1 MKIRK
6 IYANVTHKLN
16 LPAPALV
23 VSLLIACG
31 GGGGSNNSLPSSNQS
46 QITPAVAF
54 TRVLNQSTE
63 RNRVETYAVG
73 DLNGDGLDDVVV
85 GGWTGFVLGGASYL
99 AVLIQNTDGSL
110 TDRTAQLIGTNI
122 YPGSQHIF
130 IGDYDKDG
138 HADIWLAGFNDCAGC
153 IAQSVML
160 WGSTSGNFTRQIF
173 PVALDSHGTCLADLN
188 GDGWQDFLIR
198 GAWNGTTD
206 NYGYYLNNGN
216 RTFTFVSNALINGAA
231 TCAVAK
237 DPVSGHMAIVQGDNN
252 QMAGFRHSIHIVDAN
267 LNLISQIGVIS
278 QDAQVND
285 LINSITVDVNADGLM
300 DFVLVFNPLA
310 GAGGRREV
318 WLNRGADNFSYAF
331 TIDSG
336 YNSSYDIQA
345 LAYQGSNYYFFN
357 APNGDANLYRLQ
369 GGQFVVYMRES
380 FLSMA
385 RALGANPGVRD
396 WSLWSSTVYRG
407 SAGIYMLQ
415 YVTAGYYTQK
425 L

>member
-1 MKIRK
+1 
-6 IYANVTHKLN
+6 
-16 LPAPALV
+16 
-23 VSLLIACG
+23 
-31 GGGGSNNSLPSSNQS
+31 
-46 QITPAVAF
+46 
-54 TRVLNQSTE
+54 
-63 RNRVETYAVG
+63 
-73 DLNGDGLDDVVV
+73 
-85 GGWTGFVLGGASYL
+85 
-99 AVLIQNTDGSL
+99 L

-160 WGSTSGNFTRQIF
+160 WGSASGNFTRQIF

-216 RTFTFVSNALINGAA
+216 RTFTFVSNPLINGAA

-252 QMAGFRHSIHIVDAN
+252 QQAGFQHSIHIVDAN
-267 LNLISQIGVIS
+267 LNLISQIGVNS
-278 QDAQVND
+278 QDPAFND
-285 LINSITVDVNADGLM
+285 LINSITVDVNEDGLM
-300 DFVLVFNPLA
+300 DFVLVFNPAWQTLSST
-310 GAGGRREV
+310 GGRREV

-336 YNSSYDIQA
+336 YHSGYDIQV
-345 LAYQGSNYYFFN
+345 LTYQGSNYYFFN
-357 APNGDANLYRLQ
+357 AANGDANLYRFQ
-369 GGQFVVYMRES
+369 GGQFLLHMRES

-385 RALGANPGVRD
+385 RALGARPGVKD
-396 WSLWSSTVYRG
+396 WSIRSSTVYRG
-407 SAGIYMLQ
+407 SAGMYMLQ
-415 YVTAGYYTQK
+415 HVTGGYYTQK

>member
-1 MKIRK
+1 MMKIRK

-122 YPGSQHIF
+122 YPGSNRIF

-173 PVALDSHGTCLADLN
+173 PV
-188 GDGWQDFLIR
+188 WI
-198 GAWNGTTD
+198 
-206 NYGYYLNNGN
+206 
-216 RTFTFVSNALINGAA
+216 A
-231 TCAVAK
+231 TEHA
-237 DPVSGHMAIVQGDNN
+237 
-252 QMAGFRHSIHIVDAN
+252 
-267 LNLISQIGVIS
+267 SQI
-278 QDAQVND
+278 
-285 LINSITVDVNADGLM
+285 
-300 DFVLVFNPLA
+300 
-310 GAGGRREV
+310 
-318 WLNRGADNFSYAF
+318 
-331 TIDSG
+331 
-336 YNSSYDIQA
+336 
-345 LAYQGSNYYFFN
+345 
-357 APNGDANLYRLQ
+357 
-369 GGQFVVYMRES
+369 
-380 FLSMA
+380 
-385 RALGANPGVRD
+385 
-396 WSLWSSTVYRG
+396 STVMVGRIFLLEEPG
-407 SAGIYMLQ
+407 
-415 YVTAGYYTQK
+415 TAPQTTMATT
-425 L
+425 

>member
-1 MKIRK
+1 MIQLWTYLA
-6 IYANVTHKLN
+6 I
-16 LPAPALV
+16 
-23 VSLLIACG
+23 SLMLAACG
-31 GGGGSNNSLPSSNQS
+31 GGGSDNSLPDSNQPQVS
-46 QITPAVAF
+46 PVEPITPTVAF
-54 TRVLNQSTE
+54 TRVQNQSTE
-63 RNRVETYAVG
+63 RNTVETYAVG
-73 DLNGDGLDDVVV
+73 DLNSDGLDDVVV
-85 GGWTGFVLGGASYL
+85 GGWTGRILGGASYL

-122 YPGSQHIF
+122 YPGSNRIF

-138 HADIWLAGFNDCAGC
+138 HADIWLAGYNDCAGC

-188 GDGWQDFLIR
+188 GDGWQDFLVR

-216 RTFTFVSNALINGAA
+216 RTFTFVSNPLINGAD

-237 DPVSGHMAIVQGDNN
+237 DSVSGHMAIVQGSNN
-252 QMAGFRHSIHIVDAN
+252 QMVGFKHSIHIVDAN
-267 LNLISQIGVIS
+267 LNLISQIGVDS
-278 QDAQVND
+278 QDPAVRE
-285 LINSITVDVNADGLM
+285 LVNSITVDVNGDGLL
-300 DFVLVFNPLA
+300 DFVLVFIQLNNNFT
-310 GAGGRREV
+310 GRREV
-318 WLNRGADNFSYAF
+318 WLNRGADNFSYAY
-331 TIDSG
+331 TIDSSHS
-336 YNSSYDIQA
+336 NSFDIQS
-345 LAYQGSNYYFFN
+345 LTYQGSNYYHFN

-369 GGQFVVYMRES
+369 GGQFLPHLRES

-385 RALGANPGVRD
+385 RALGARPELKD

-407 SAGIYMLQ
+407 SAGMYMLQ
-415 YVTAGYYTQK
+415 YVTGGYYTQK

>member
-1 MKIRK
+1 MIQLWTYLA
-6 IYANVTHKLN
+6 I
-16 LPAPALV
+16 
-23 VSLLIACG
+23 SLALIACG
-31 GGGGSNNSLPSSNQS
+31 GGGSDNGLPSSNQS
-46 QITPAVAF
+46 QVTPAVAF

-63 RNRVETYAVG
+63 RNTVETYAVG
-73 DLNGDGLDDVVV
+73 DLNNDGLDDVVV

-122 YPGSQHIF
+122 YPGSNRIF

-160 WGSTSGNFTRQIF
+160 WGSASGNFTRQIF

-237 DPVSGHMAIVQGDNN
+237 DPVSGHMAIVQGDSN
-252 QMAGFRHSIHIVDAN
+252 QQAGFQHSIHIVDAN
-267 LNLISQIGVIS
+267 LNLISQIGVNS
-278 QDAQVND
+278 QDPDVND

-300 DFVLVFNPLA
+300 DFVLVFNPA
-310 GAGGRREV
+310 WQTQSSTGGRREV
-318 WLNRGADNFSYAF
+318 WLNRGADNFSYAY

-336 YNSSYDIQA
+336 YHSGYDIQV
-345 LAYQGSNYYFFN
+345 LTYQGSNYYHFN
-357 APNGDANLYRLQ
+357 AANGDANLYRLQ

-385 RALGANPGVRD
+385 RALGARPGVKD
-396 WSLWSSTVYRG
+396 WSIRSSTVYRG
-407 SAGIYMLQ
+407 SAGMYMLQ
-415 YVTAGYYTQK
+415 HVTAGYYTQK